1 MTLNSKKCIFGVQGG
16 KFLGFILTH
25 KGIEANSEK
34 CVTIIEIRIPN
45 TLKEVQRLIGR
56 LVALSKFLLNTTK
69 PIFKLLK
76 KQEGTQ
82 WNEECEANFLKLKE
96 FLASPLILTR
106 PLPGMNLILYL
117 VVSEHAI
124 SSIIVVQEEKKI
136 KIQVTMSVES
146 SKMQRLDIR

>member
-76 KQEGTQ
+76 KQEGT
-82 WNEECEANFLKLKE
+82 
-96 FLASPLILTR
+96 
-106 PLPGMNLILYL
+106 
-117 VVSEHAI
+117 
-124 SSIIVVQEEKKI
+124 
-136 KIQVTMSVES
+136 
-146 SKMQRLDIR
+146 